1 MCQARVTSQ
10 YDMSAILDF
19 YRGTGGTSTGW
30 RMDEILAWPDTE
42 IEGVHDFI
50 QWLFPLPEKSM
61 ANPFAPVLD
70 KPTISAFHHEA
81 KLQEA
86 LRTSLG
92 RMLTFYGFVPKAEA
106 IVPAADFEVRAQN
119 WLTPANHNHLRL
131 TRMIRSLRVLGLESE
146 AQALWNALQDVYAS
160 DEGKNSISERTYKFW
175 TRAATEAPKP

>member
-1 MCQARVTSQ
+1 
-10 YDMSAILDF
+10 MSAILDF

-30 RMDEILAWPDTE
+30 RIDEILAWPDSE

-70 KPTISAFHHEA
+70 KPTITAFHNDV

-92 RMLTFYGFVPKAEA
+92 RMLTFYGFVPDGDAF
-106 IVPAADFEVRAQN
+106 VPAADYETRAAN

-131 TRMIRSLRVLGLESE
+131 TRMMRSLRVLGLETE
-146 AQALWNALQDVYAS
+146 AQALWKALEDVYAS
-160 DEGKNSISERTYKFW
+160 DAGKNSISERTYKFW
-175 TRAATEAPKP
+175 TRAATEPLRS